1 MKEFLGIFINTNPKF
16 IFYLLIAISII
27 IIVFILIILIILI
40 IIIVVNKAKNI
51 KSFSLGMGGISIEK
65 YDANVS
71 IQDASGTHGRTRT
84 ATDKVQ
90 RILSP

>member
-16 IFYLLIAISII
+16 IFYLLIAISIM
-27 IIVFILIILIILI
+27 IIVFILI
-40 IIIVVNKAKNI
+40 IIIVVNQAKNI